1 MVEQW
6 TLNPKVE
13 GSTPST
19 PTNYPLHIV
28 PPFGE
33 TPRDGGFRLDR
44 ASPAQTR
51 EISHKYSLYHFFDQ
65 KSIGKLHKLFARNLS
80 HFCAICLL
88 TSALVCGILI
98 IVKGRGQAQR
108 GRVLDTA
115 LGKNFSKFLEKPL
128 DKLKNLCYNIDTETK
143 GR

>member
-1 MVEQW
+1 MVKQW

-13 GSTPST
+13 GSNPST
-19 PTNYPLHIV
+19 PTNYPYMLYLLSAR
-28 PPFGE
+28 
-33 TPRDGGFRLDR
+33 TPSDGGFRLGR
-44 ASPAQTR
+44 ASSAQTR
-51 EISHKYSLYHFFDQ
+51 EISHKYSLYHFFNQ
-65 KSIGKLHKLFARNLS
+65 MSIDKLHKLFARNLS
-80 HFCAICLL
+80 HLCAICLL
-88 TSALVCGILI
+88 TSAPVCGILI
-98 IVKGRGQAQR
+98 TVKGRGQAQR